1 MVNPNRQKI
10 ELWETLAEKIN
21 AELIIVQKQ
30 FNEVHKKRQYMAAEG
45 DRLRQ
50 MKLQYAEDLS
60 RIQSR
65 EHDINSA
72 THIRNFMAHLDH
84 TVASVDRE
92 VTDLQTLESK
102 IRRRLLELN
111 KEQQKYSKLRDRAE
125 LQARRTSE
133 RAEQKNQDMMS
144 ILRYEVKA
152 L

>member
-1 MVNPNRQKI
+1 
-10 ELWETLAEKIN
+10 
-21 AELIIVQKQ
+21 
-30 FNEVHKKRQYMAAEG
+30 
-45 DRLRQ
+45 
-50 MKLQYAEDLS
+50 
-60 RIQSR
+60 
-65 EHDINSA
+65 
-72 THIRNFMAHLDH
+72 
-84 TVASVDRE
+84 VDRE

>member
-30 FNEVHKKRQYMAAEG
+30 FNEVHKKRQHMTAEG

-92 VTDLQTLESK
+92 VADLQTLESK

>member
-1 MVNPNRQKI
+1 VVNPNRQKI

-21 AELIIVQKQ
+21 AELVIVQKQ
-30 FNEVHKKRQYMAAEG
+30 FNEVHKKRQHMAAEG

-92 VTDLQTLESK
+92 VADLQTLESK